1 MENGRFVGVVFP
13 VPAVGGKF
21 FFVTAIVVF
30 FVLIV
35 FRYERLLYDCNLYD
49 ELEKEK
55 SKMKNS
61 SVSLLLNLK
70 LDVQTAK
77 L

>member
-49 ELEKEK
+49 ELEKRKVENEK
-55 SKMKNS
+55 
-61 SVSLLLNLK
+61 LY
-70 LDVQTAK
+70 
-77 L
+77 